1 MESSESPSPE
11 DLTDDSLAKII
22 LGMQSLYFQADT
34 IFSELETTSHALML
48 DNIEA
53 ERQEV
58 TAFAATWRESTL
70 QQRVLSVLETPSC
83 VFAAK
88 HYCPKMWDTL
98 TRWTSGRYKARMAQ
112 LGKGKFARDLDLQ
125 ISCVLAHIARV
136 KNIHDIPPLMI
147 QRGISRLHYGTS
159 KVDWRMQTK
168 QRLVPSKHY
177 IEGCLDSVQGWIP
190 KTRWEVS
197 DMYSIIV
204 EDNKEWREP
213 SKGTVI
219 DPVTGQI
226 TVDPVK
232 HTTTSE
238 S

>member
-1 MESSESPSPE
+1 MESPESPSPE
-11 DLTDDSLAKII
+11 DLNDDPLAKI
-22 LGMQSLYFQADT
+22 LLAMQSLYFEADT
-34 IFSELETTSHALML
+34 IFSGLETNSQALML

-53 ERQEV
+53 ERQEL
-58 TAFAATWRESTL
+58 TAFAATWKKSTL
-70 QQRVLSVLETPSC
+70 QERVLSVLETPSC

-98 TRWTSGRYKARMAQ
+98 TRWTSGTYKARMVQ
-112 LGKGKFARDLDLQ
+112 QGKEKFASDLDLQ
-125 ISCVLAHIARV
+125 ISCILAHIARV
-136 KNIHDIPPLMI
+136 KNMHDIPPLMI
-147 QRGISRLHYGTS
+147 QRGISRMYYCTT

-168 QRLVPSKHY
+168 QRLVPSKDY
-177 IEGCLDSVQGWIP
+177 IEGCLASVQGWVP

-213 SKGTVI
+213 TKGTVVN
-219 DPVTGQI
+219 PETGQI

>member
-1 MESSESPSPE
+1 MESSESPSPG

-58 TAFAATWRESTL
+58 AAFAATWKESTL

-98 TRWTSGRYKARMAQ
+98 TRWT
-112 LGKGKFARDLDLQ
+112 
-125 ISCVLAHIARV
+125 
-136 KNIHDIPPLMI
+136 
-147 QRGISRLHYGTS
+147 
-159 KVDWRMQTK
+159 
-168 QRLVPSKHY
+168 
-177 IEGCLDSVQGWIP
+177 
-190 KTRWEVS
+190 
-197 DMYSIIV
+197 
-204 EDNKEWREP
+204 
-213 SKGTVI
+213 
-219 DPVTGQI
+219 
-226 TVDPVK
+226 
-232 HTTTSE
+232 
-238 S
+238 

>member
-1 MESSESPSPE
+1 
-11 DLTDDSLAKII
+11 
-22 LGMQSLYFQADT
+22 
-34 IFSELETTSHALML
+34 
-48 DNIEA
+48 
-53 ERQEV
+53 
-58 TAFAATWRESTL
+58 
-70 QQRVLSVLETPSC
+70 
-83 VFAAK
+83 
-88 HYCPKMWDTL
+88 
-98 TRWTSGRYKARMAQ
+98 
-112 LGKGKFARDLDLQ
+112 
-125 ISCVLAHIARV
+125 
-136 KNIHDIPPLMI
+136 
-147 QRGISRLHYGTS
+147 
-159 KVDWRMQTK
+159 MQTK
-168 QRLVPSKHY
+168 QRLVPSKDY
-177 IEGCLDSVQGWIP
+177 IEGCLASVQGWVP

>member
-58 TAFAATWRESTL
+58 TAFADTWKESTL

-112 LGKGKFARDLDLQ
+112 LGKEKFARDLDLQ

-147 QRGISRLHYGTS
+147 QRGISRLHYCTS

-177 IEGCLDSVQGWIP
+177 IEGCLASVQGWIP

-213 SKGTVI
+213 SKGTVM

-238 S
+238 P